1 MKAFLCANC
10 FRYQLTPPKPACA
23 LKSALEVSL
32 WTLPKWPKTGGPP
45 AEPRVWKWVDT
56 LPRKDVTIQI
66 RKFFTSNFIR
76 QIYQSLIYHDL
87 SSIHIYSW
95 NWPRKKCATLI
106 LVQSHMFHRS
116 SAPKKADL
124 NLGALG
130 DSPTANYQ
138 PGKRLEIRPP
148 ALEERPPFWPKET
161 PIKETAK
168 VLHQR
173 PQASKDHILSDIWF
187 DFTKKKQHC
196 LGRWPLMYFWF
207 MLIYLLVAHTDCW
220 CISNWECFS
229 IFKSNP
235 WEERLPRFNPLVRVV
250 QARTMEAKKH
260 WAWDVQSGQPVSKP
274 KLRNLFRGNPC

>member
-56 LPRKDVTIQI
+56 LPRKDFTIQI
-66 RKFFTSNFIR
+66 RKLFTSNFIR

-106 LVQSHMFHRS
+106 LVQNHMFHRS
-116 SAPKKADL
+116 SAPKRADL

-173 PQASKDHILSDIWF
+173 PQASKDHFLSDIWF
-187 DFTKKKQHC
+187 DFTKKNMA
-196 LGRWPLMYFWF
+196 LVVGLMYFWF
-207 MLIYLLVAHTDCW
+207 MLIYLWVVHTDCW
-220 CISNWECFS
+220 CISNVMWS
-229 IFKSNP
+229 
-235 WEERLPRFNPLVRVV
+235 VA
-250 QARTMEAKKH
+250 ARTMEAEKYG
-260 WAWDVQSGQPVSKP
+260 AWDQNGQPVKP
-274 KLRNLFRGNPC
+274 RLRNLFRGNPC

>member
-10 FRYQLTPPKPACA
+10 FRYQLTPPKPPAHWNLHWRC
-23 LKSALEVSL
+23 LFGPSL
-32 WTLPKWPKTGGPP
+32 NGQKPGAHPLSQECGSGW
-45 AEPRVWKWVDT
+45 
-56 LPRKDVTIQI
+56 I
-66 RKFFTSNFIR
+66 KFFTSNFIR

-116 SAPKKADL
+116 SAPKRADL

-173 PQASKDHILSDIWF
+173 PQASKDHLISDLISQ
-187 DFTKKKQHC
+187 KKNMA
-196 LGRWPLMYFWF
+196 LVVGLMYFWF
-207 MLIYLLVAHTDCW
+207 MLIYLWVVHTDCW
-220 CISNWECFS
+220 CISNVECFS